1 MNLHQAFP
9 FIDTVLRLSTDDW
22 LVVCLFYGTLLAL
35 TVISLKIIEGNFLSE
50 ALFKLEWAMAH
61 LRKMKIDRG
70 RQTPTYSDV
79 KLAIFGDVL
88 GNLEA
93 LQAVIADAR
102 IQGCNHFA
110 CVGDI
115 VGRYANPN
123 ECIKLLRKLDCPVV
137 LGDLDSLVA
146 HKRKHLSPYTYNPR
160 EISQIKW
167 TRKAL
172 SRSNRRWLKRL
183 PYVWRAYRS
192 TFVHSS
198 LARPERFNMVDGR
211 QQAWESL
218 YFQRDQPCFYGHA
231 PSVHTPKEPLTYIRW
246 DGRLTCHSGDL
257 ETNLTGSFM
266 MNVGSIGGANFHATY
281 VIYNQESER
290 IETRRVA
297 TDRSETIRK
306 MTKAKLN

>member
-1 MNLHQAFP
+1 MNSNQAFP

-35 TVISLKIIEGNFLSE
+35 TVISCKIIEGNFLSE

-61 LRKMKIDRG
+61 LRKMEIDRG
-70 RQTPTYSDV
+70 RETPTYSDV

-102 IQGCNHFA
+102 SKGCNHFA

-137 LGDLDSLVA
+137 LGDLDFLVA
-146 HKRKHLSPYTYNPR
+146 HKRKYLSPFDYDPR

-183 PYVWRAYRS
+183 PYVWKAYRS

-198 LARPERFNMVDGR
+198 LARPERFKLVYGK

-218 YFQRDQPCFYGHA
+218 YFQRDQLCFYGHA
-231 PSVHTPKEPLTYIRW
+231 PSVHTPKEPLTYIRSH
-246 DGRLTCHSGDL
+246 GRLTCQSGDL
-257 ETNLTGSFM
+257 EINLPGRCM
-266 MNVGSIGGANFHATY
+266 MNVGSIGGANSHATY
-281 VIYNQESER
+281 VIFNQESDR

-297 TDRSETIRK
+297 TDHRETIRK